1 MWWSL
6 KCLSRS
12 AVRGCPAYTQWRC
25 AGCLE
30 GGVQRWNWVDWFF
43 RQVLVDLLGTGQR
56 RRRGAGAE
64 TATETETGTG
74 TETRT
79 ESEIET
85 EKESEIEII
94 SGDTG
99 PALGHIPGP
108 RRGLRGSLDTGP
120 GAEVRVPSKIGR
132 IGKSMGRGIWT
143 DGGISM
149 WTVLPL
155 KSLPLG
161 TFTMAKWPASCS
173 LVALCSWRA

>member
-1 MWWSL
+1 MDL
-6 KCLSRS
+6 
-12 AVRGCPAYTQWRC
+12 
-25 AGCLE
+25 
-30 GGVQRWNWVDWFF
+30 FF
-43 RQVLVDLLGTGQR
+43 IQVLVDLLGTGQR
-56 RRRGAGAE
+56 RRRGVGAE

-79 ESEIET
+79 ETEIET
-85 EKESEIEII
+85 ETESEIEIETI

-99 PALGHIPGP
+99 PALGHVPGP
-108 RRGLRGSLDTGP
+108 GRGLRGSLDTGP

-161 TFTMAKWPASCS
+161 TFTTAK
-173 LVALCSWRA
+173 

>member
-1 MWWSL
+1 MDL
-6 KCLSRS
+6 
-12 AVRGCPAYTQWRC
+12 
-25 AGCLE
+25 
-30 GGVQRWNWVDWFF
+30 FF
-43 RQVLVDLLGTGQR
+43 IQVLVDLLGTGQR
-56 RRRGAGAE
+56 RRRGVGAE

-79 ESEIET
+79 ESEIE
-85 EKESEIEII
+85 IETI

-99 PALGHIPGP
+99 PALGHVPGP
-108 RRGLRGSLDTGP
+108 GRGLRGSLDTGP

-161 TFTMAKWPASCS
+161 TFTTAK
-173 LVALCSWRA
+173 